1 MREGGCPPQRAWLF
15 FCHGS
20 AGQGFSRYPFPPPL
34 VDRHPYFVSQ
44 DGSTP
49 LLAAVKGS
57 HDTIVKLLL
66 AGGADV
72 NAATTVGPVGC
83 GMPAAPC
90 ASRVPFPHPH
100 THAHTH
106 PPCCLAAQ
114 EGVTSLYNAC
124 SRGDTAIVKV
134 LLAAPGVRPDLAL
147 PVGCCYGAVA
157 WPACACTHPL
167 PIDAS
172 CLAPFADSG
181 GLCVSCWLCFRCC
194 HCTCLFSRCAVHA
207 SRTVPRPCWR
217 QSRAATTPL

>member
-15 FCHGS
+15 FSHGS

-34 VDRHPYFVSQ
+34 VDRHFCRHPSPLLSQ

-90 ASRVPFPHPH
+90 ACDVPSPPPH

-106 PPCCLAAQ
+106 THPVLSGCTGGCHFPVQRMLPRGHGHRESLAGSAGS
-114 EGVTSLYNAC
+114 EARPRAAG
-124 SRGDTAIVKV
+124 RV
-134 LLAAPGVRPDLAL
+134 LLWCCCVACMCLHAPLADRRL
-147 PVGCCYGAVA
+147 LFG
-157 WPACACTHPL
+157 PL
-167 PIDAS
+167 
-172 CLAPFADSG
+172 C
-181 GLCVSCWLCFRCC
+181 
-194 HCTCLFSRCAVHA
+194 
-207 SRTVPRPCWR
+207 
-217 QSRAATTPL
+217 